1 MAARRLAEAGAG
13 ALMSWGMA
21 GGLDATLA
29 AGTIC
34 LPSEVVSPEGAVFL
48 TTPQWRTQ
56 LRSAIAASQPVCDG
70 KLLTC
75 REPLASPTDKANMR
89 RRTAAA
95 AVDMESSAVAEVA
108 AGHRLPFIAVRAIVD
123 TAGDLVP
130 VALLAAVA
138 GQGDVSIGRLLAV
151 LARTPTELPALV
163 RLMLRYRAA
172 SRGLAGVA
180 RSRALAPPG
189 MRDGTDRP

>member
-1 MAARRLAEAGAG
+1 
-13 ALMSWGMA
+13 MSWGLA
-21 GGLDATLA
+21 GGLDAALA

-48 TTPQWRTQ
+48 TTPEWRMQ
-56 LRSAIAASQPVCDG
+56 LRSAIAQSQPVCDG

-75 REPLASPTDKANMR
+75 REALASPVDKANAR

-108 AGHRLPFIAVRAIVD
+108 AGHRLPFVAVRAIVD
-123 TAGDLVP
+123 TAGDFVP
-130 VALLAAVA
+130 MALLAALA
-138 GQGDVSIGRLLAV
+138 GQGEVSIGRLLAV
-151 LARTPTELPALV
+151 LARAPSELPTLL

-172 SRGLAGVA
+172 SRGLARVA

-189 MRDGTDRP
+189 MRGGSDPP